1 MKTIERVYPH
11 IQKLYIKWFVEEKI
25 NYVNGVSFKSFFFLP
40 CAVWLKWEP
49 EPVFPLYEEVFLAY
63 KEKCTPGI

>member
-1 MKTIERVYPH
+1 M
-11 IQKLYIKWFVEEKI
+11 
-25 NYVNGVSFKSFFFLP
+25 VSLLSLFFFLP

-63 KEKCTPGI
+63 KEKCTPGYDIWSYNIVYDVLEKFIMFTY